1 MRTIETGKAI
11 VDIVAWPENRPWEGR
26 YQTSSQI
33 ERGLCRLVLSP
44 DVFHDAARANTAYRR
59 FARKIEREGLMPP
72 NIVFRHMVS
81 RTSQNVFCILT
92 TTESVF
98 NSACSVGK
106 FYVVESGIDER
117 RRAERG
123 DIGAQIAVGIER
135 MDDGEHGALQL
146 RLQRQALRLKL
157 QMGRQVLAVGN
168 GVPVGKIRLHVLRI
182 LARGGMPAGGEIV
195 KQTHARRGSA
205 FQCGIF
211 QQSGID
217 IGLQLAYVQL

>member
-1 MRTIETGKAI
+1 MRPCYNQSINIYTEKIRFSVGRLDLTEGGTQVRTIETGKAI

-59 FARKIEREGLMPP
+59 FARKIEREGLVPP

-117 RRAERG
+117 RRLC
-123 DIGAQIAVGIER
+123 AVR
-135 MDDGEHGALQL
+135 VRD
-146 RLQRQALRLKL
+146 QAAPNNP
-157 QMGRQVLAVGN
+157 QENVM
-168 GVPVGKIRLHVLRI
+168 
-182 LARGGMPAGGEIV
+182 
-195 KQTHARRGSA
+195 
-205 FQCGIF
+205 
-211 QQSGID
+211 
-217 IGLQLAYVQL
+217 